1 MLPDE
6 HRTFAQLFLVMMV
19 IIVMGFLLLLQV
31 PWSPKYPI
39 VAKLKYHPDLLTVP
53 VPENGIIEAMNV
65 HVGEMVQ
72 QGQKLVKIDSMSNL
86 IASNYYQQKR
96 KNYLEQIR
104 KLEIEKDYQIKRN
117 RELAPLYAKKI
128 ITESLMHRQ
137 RQKENELQTQI
148 ENIKQKLSQMN
159 HARWIW
165 IQSPISGK
173 LLFLYYSKHD
183 VAQKGKKLLLI
194 QPTGIQYWVN
204 IQVLPKYQKILYLH
218 QKVKLALP
226 RMNQFSDYPLEA
238 RVKEIA
244 PMVHLNIKKPNDN
257 QGESYLLVHAKI
269 KNSKIL
275 ERFLLPNM
283 PLNGYLIGENKSL
296 FQWMK
301 TMWLMM

>member
-1 MLPDE
+1 
-6 HRTFAQLFLVMMV
+6 
-19 IIVMGFLLLLQV
+19 
-31 PWSPKYPI
+31 
-39 VAKLKYHPDLLTVP
+39 
-53 VPENGIIEAMNV
+53 
-65 HVGEMVQ
+65 
-72 QGQKLVKIDSMSNL
+72 
-86 IASNYYQQKR
+86 
-96 KNYLEQIR
+96 
-104 KLEIEKDYQIKRN
+104 
-117 RELAPLYAKKI
+117 
-128 ITESLMHRQ
+128 MHRQ
-137 RQKENELQTQI
+137 RQKENELQMQI

-173 LLFLYYSKHD
+173 LLFSYYSKHD

-226 RMNQFSDYPLEA
+226 RMNQLSDYPLEA